1 MSNTQQLHQLQQI
14 DNQIAAITARLRE
27 IAASLVES
35 VALKSAK
42 AGFNVAEA
50 TYRQTKILMTD
61 LELEVKGLQQKIA
74 QNEQRLYSGK
84 VTNPKEASA
93 LQDEIASNKRWLAK
107 REEDLLEAMIQYE
120 EAEARYQEQEES
132 LSQVRAQWEAK
143 QADLL
148 AEQAERQSELETLSK
163 SRVTLAQLID
173 REDLADYERL
183 RRKLGAVA
191 LAEVEDGTCLS
202 CGVMLSSRLVQLA
215 QSNDRLYYCDNCG
228 RIIHI
233 L

>member
-1 MSNTQQLHQLQQI
+1 VSNTQQLHQLQQI
-14 DNQIAAITARLRE
+14 DNQITAITARLDE

-35 VALKSAK
+35 TALKSAK
-42 AGFNVAEA
+42 AAFDEAE
-50 TYRQTKILMTD
+50 TMYHKTKALMTD
-61 LELEVKGLQQKIA
+61 LELEVKGLQQKIV

-93 LQDEIASNKRWLAK
+93 LQDEVASNKRWLAK

-120 EAEARYQEQEES
+120 EAEATYQEREEG
-132 LSQVRAQWEAK
+132 LGQVETQWEAK

-148 AEQAERQSELETLSK
+148 AEQAERQSELEVLSQ
-163 SRVTLAQLID
+163 SRATLAQLID
-173 REDLADYERL
+173 QGDLADYERL
-183 RRKLGAVA
+183 RRKLGGVA

-215 QSNDRLYYCDNCG
+215 QSNNQLYYCDNCG

>member
-14 DNQIAAITARLRE
+14 DNQIAAITARLDE

-35 VALKSAK
+35 AALKSAK
-42 AGFNVAEA
+42 AAFDEAET
-50 TYRQTKILMTD
+50 TYHKTKALMTD

-107 REEDLLEAMIQYE
+107 REEDLLEVMIQYE
-120 EAEARYQEQEES
+120 EAEATYQEREER
-132 LSQVRAQWEAK
+132 LAQVQAQWEAK
-143 QADLL
+143 QAELL
-148 AEQAERQSELETLSK
+148 AEQGERQSELEALSK
-163 SRVTLAQLID
+163 SRASLAQLID
-173 REDLADYERL
+173 QEDLADYERL
-183 RRKLGAVA
+183 RRKLGGVA

-215 QSNDRLYYCDNCG
+215 QSNNQLYYCDSCG